1 MCFSLICGATFALFT
16 SEDKVNIAVTSG
28 TVKIAAQIKDFEMH
42 SRDVDC
48 TASGI
53 FVNTGTAEID
63 GNEIT
68 LERMTPGDGVSF
80 KIDVQNYSNVSAKYR
95 VLIDVMEDTGL
106 VEALNVSFKD
116 ASNNEISLLA
126 GSGFTAWT
134 EIVGA
139 DAYATNPDVVN
150 TINVSIEFPYL
161 LESQDEYQGKS
172 CKYQVYVEAVQ
183 GNADVSDPFTKIDDR
198 HFEINNA
205 KGMTMMQS
213 LANQYGAGEG
223 NLINFKLTDDIDMTG
238 VKYSY
243 EYMWT
248 AFDGDNH
255 TISNLSVDGWRAGL
269 LGYAGGCVIENVT
282 LKNFNVTGA
291 QAGIIAGTA
300 DGTLARNVTIAGTN
314 KVTYEAKRQGGETA
328 KYEEWNGIGALFGL
342 SYYTTVE
349 NVTIAD
355 GATVTIDYN
364 DMITDVACVYNDN
377 NAGGVFANNYTG
389 NVAVNGT
396 INKVSSFDYI
406 AKFSAKVNGETK
418 TYLMSKG
425 MYESIVMHNGAGYT
439 DKVQSAA
446 VYTAS
451 DLKVVNELWQ
461 DQVMVANRTNQVYA
475 EIHLKNNV
483 DFGGQTWLPLGMNVD
498 FYGNGYTISNI
509 VMGKNANG
517 QSGLYGYA
525 GNATI
530 SRLTLNNVTAEG
542 SQAGAFA
549 GNITN
554 NKITGCALTGN
565 VTINW
570 IATADEYNGIGAVA
584 GVSSSENSIV
594 LVDISAANITLNK
607 TGITYP
613 AGFAENDN
621 IIGVIYGGT
630 INEVPTGTT
639 LVTSKEE
646 AATAFTTDGSVIIG
660 QDLAID
666 DGTIVNANTNVDFM
680 GNVLS
685 RDTASGNPLWLA
697 APNKTITLNNA
708 NFESVKGSAVM
719 QIKSDMR
726 IVDGR
731 FENVAAEGTNV
742 VVNDSVFTNLAAP
755 STGNTGVQVYAND
768 VTMTFNNC
776 EFNNMPIVTNA
787 SYPEGIK
794 LVFNN
799 CKFTWTGDNCPGMI
813 QIANNLKITVDL
825 NNCEFKYETS
835 SQYTMA
841 KNFISF
847 NWPETSTINING
859 LKVTG
864 IRNNDNIWRLVSSNN
879 KVTVNTSGVLSYT
892 FNGQAIDFDTYLR

>member
-1 MCFSLICGATFALFT
+1 LYKKTLDFFVGGGYNALTIILCVGARAHKFKRNKKGERHMKKKLLLSSILSIVMCFSLICGATFALFT
-16 SEDKVNIAVTSG
+16 SEAKVNIAVTSG

-53 FVNTGTAEID
+53 FVNTGTAEIA

-183 GNADVSDPFTKIDDR
+183 GNADVSDPFTKLGER
-198 HFEINNA
+198 EYAINNA
-205 KGMTMMQS
+205 KGMTMIDDI
-213 LANQYGAGEG
+213 ANTVSHGEG
-223 NLINFKLTDDIDMTG
+223 KYLVFRLTNDIDMTG
-238 VKYSY
+238 Y
-243 EYMWT
+243 EWPNNYTGRNEM
-248 AFDGDNH
+248 AIHFYGNNH
-255 TISNLSVDGWRAGL
+255 TVSNVTINSWKAGFF
-269 LGYAGGCVIENVT
+269 GYAGMSNLYDITLEN
-282 LKNFNVTGA
+282 FDVTGA
-291 QAGIIAGTA
+291 QAGIIAGAA

-314 KVTYEAKRQGGETA
+314 KVTYEAKRQNTTEA
-328 KYEEWNGIGALFGL
+328 NYEEWNGIGALFGL

-349 NVTIAD
+349 NVTIAA

-630 INEVPTGTT
+630 IN
-639 LVTSKEE
+639 S
-646 AATAFTTDGSVIIG
+646 
-660 QDLAID
+660 
-666 DGTIVNANTNVDFM
+666 
-680 GNVLS
+680 
-685 RDTASGNPLWLA
+685 
-697 APNKTITLNNA
+697 
-708 NFESVKGSAVM
+708 
-719 QIKSDMR
+719 
-726 IVDGR
+726 
-731 FENVAAEGTNV
+731 
-742 VVNDSVFTNLAAP
+742 
-755 STGNTGVQVYAND
+755 
-768 VTMTFNNC
+768 
-776 EFNNMPIVTNA
+776 
-787 SYPEGIK
+787 
-794 LVFNN
+794 
-799 CKFTWTGDNCPGMI
+799 
-813 QIANNLKITVDL
+813 
-825 NNCEFKYETS
+825 
-835 SQYTMA
+835 
-841 KNFISF
+841 
-847 NWPETSTINING
+847 
-859 LKVTG
+859 
-864 IRNNDNIWRLVSSNN
+864 
-879 KVTVNTSGVLSYT
+879 
-892 FNGQAIDFDTYLR
+892 